1 MHEPAA
7 PSTPFPTL
15 MLDVDSVW
23 VWPKPPFA
31 RNHIMTPL
39 DGGAQP
45 CCIETHNG
53 TEVQGQLLHFDVDAG
68 MLRVSLAAD
77 RGTVELPFTKF
88 RRLTLVTPWPL
99 ASRGVDE
106 PVERVPTAVQERSYR
121 IVLLQGGELSGN
133 TMGHVRDKAGLFL
146 FTPLDDGAAVLRV
159 FVPHAA
165 FATVAFGK
173 TAEEQAAERWISTP
187 QQLFAALDAQ
197 KSAPIKPLGD
207 ALVDLGFMTRGAV
220 ERAVRDQPDDNERP
234 LGEELVA
241 AGLLDRADLKTA
253 LAHKMGYPLVDLAHF
268 PIDPKAARRLSAKSM
283 RDHHAV
289 PLLEAGDRLI
299 VAIDDLARVPRLQSL
314 EALAGMQLVPVLAS
328 RAQIA
333 LALGALPQRLG
344 TDPWA
349 DNVQIHVHALPTAP
363 GELRSH

>member
-1 MHEPAA
+1 MDKSDT

-15 MLDVDSVW
+15 MLDVDSAW

-31 RNHIMTPL
+31 RSHLMTPL

-45 CCIETHNG
+45 CRIETHAG
-53 TEVQGQLLHFDVDAG
+53 TEVQGQLLHFDADAG
-68 MLRVSLAAD
+68 MLRVSLGAGRD
-77 RGTVELPFTKF
+77 PVELPFTKF
-88 RRLTLVTPWPL
+88 RRLTLATPWPL

-121 IVLLQGGELSGN
+121 IVLLQGGELTGE
-133 TMGHVRDKAGLFL
+133 TVGHVRDKAGLFL
-146 FTPLDDGAAVLRV
+146 FAPLDDGAAVLRV
-159 FVPHAA
+159 FVPDAV
-165 FATVAFGK
+165 FTTVEFGK

-187 QQLFAALDAQ
+187 AQLFAALDAQ
-197 KSAPIKPLGD
+197 RTAPIKPLGD
-207 ALVDLGFMTRGAV
+207 ALVDLGFVTRGV
-220 ERAVRDQPDDNERP
+220 IERAVRDQPDDNERP

-253 LAHKMGYPLVDLAHF
+253 LAHKMGYPLVDLVRF
-268 PIDPKAARRLSAKSM
+268 PIDPKATARLSAKSM
-283 RDHHAV
+283 RDHRAL
-289 PLLEAGDRLI
+289 PLLEAGHRLI

-314 EALAGMQLVPVLAS
+314 EALAGLQLVPVLAS

-349 DNVQIHVHALPTAP
+349 DNVQVHVHALPTAP